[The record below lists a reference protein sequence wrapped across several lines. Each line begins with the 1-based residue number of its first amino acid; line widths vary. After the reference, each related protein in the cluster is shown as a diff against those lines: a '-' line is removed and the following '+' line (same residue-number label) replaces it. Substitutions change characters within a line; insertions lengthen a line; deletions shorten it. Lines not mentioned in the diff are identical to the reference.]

1 MQNAAQQLSDLL
13 ATLRAVH
20 FIHWTGHW
28 QVKGSPYYG
37 DHLLLQRLYEGLDN
51 EIDTL
56 AEKLVAMFG
65 VEIVNPAQQSVIMNQ
80 IIQSLSTVQNPIMRS
95 LNAEKKLMR
104 LLEHTF
110 KSLEK
115 QNNLSLGM
123 NDFIAATANAH
134 ETYIYLL
141 QQRTR

>member
-28 QVKGSPYYG
+28 QVKGNPYYG
-37 DHLLLQRLYEGLDN
+37 DHLLLQRLYEGIDN

-65 VEIVNPAQQSVIMNQ
+65 IEIVNPIQQSMKMNQ
-80 IIQSLSTVQNPIMRS
+80 IIQNLSSVQNPIMRS

>member
-28 QVKGSPYYG
+28 QVKGNPYYG

-65 VEIVNPAQQSVIMNQ
+65 VEIVNPAQQSVRMNQ
-80 IIQSLSTVQNPIMRS
+80 IIQSLSTIQNPIMRS

-110 KSLEK
+110 KNLEK
-115 QNNLSLGM
+115 QNSLSLGM

>member
-28 QVKGSPYYG
+28 QVKGNPYYG

-80 IIQSLSTVQNPIMRS
+80 IIQSLSSVQNPIMRS

>member
-80 IIQSLSTVQNPIMRS
+80 IIQSLSTVQIQ
-95 LNAEKKLMR
+95 LCDL
-104 LLEHTF
+104 
-110 KSLEK
+110 
-115 QNNLSLGM
+115 
-123 NDFIAATANAH
+123 
-134 ETYIYLL
+134 
-141 QQRTR
+141 

>member
-1 MQNAAQQLSDLL
+1 
-13 ATLRAVH
+13 
-20 FIHWTGHW
+20 
-28 QVKGSPYYG
+28 
-37 DHLLLQRLYEGLDN
+37 
-51 EIDTL
+51 
-56 AEKLVAMFG
+56 MFG

-80 IIQSLSTVQNPIMRS
+80 IVQSLSSVQNPIMRS

>member
-13 ATLRAVH
+13 STLRAVH

-65 VEIVNPAQQSVIMNQ
+65 VEIVNPAQQSVMMNQ
-80 IIQSLSTVQNPIMRS
+80 IIQNLSSVQNPIMRS

-110 KSLEK
+110 KSLVK

>member
-28 QVKGSPYYG
+28 QVKGNPYYG

-65 VEIVNPAQQSVIMNQ
+65 VEIVNPAVQSVMMNQ
-80 IIQSLSTVQNPIMRS
+80 IIQSLSIVQNPIMRS

>member
-13 ATLRAVH
+13 ATLRATH
-20 FIHWTGHW
+20 FVHWTGHW
-28 QVKGSPYYG
+28 QVKGNPYYG

-65 VEIVNPAQQSVIMNQ
+65 VEIVNPAQQSVRMNQ
-80 IIQSLSTVQNPIMRS
+80 IIQSLSTVQNPIIRS
-95 LNAEKKLMR
+95 LNTEKKLMQ

-115 QNNLSLGM
+115 QNSLSLGM